1 MLRHVEGRSLLVNGK
16 LNCSFRFTI
25 TLITVL
31 AANSEASRLIDI
43 DVLIIGLW
51 GRQRHNCTFAVNLNK
66 PALHSGGWWMGL
78 FEGNRRFA
86 TAGTA

>member
-51 GRQRHNCTFAVNLNK
+51 GQRHNCIFDCFAY
-66 PALHSGGWWMGL
+66 WWL
-78 FEGNRRFA
+78 VVVA
-86 TAGTA
+86 I